1 MLALASPE
9 LELEPVVG
17 SVADA
22 DWWLKW
28 RNFRLE
34 GRAGQQKAGGQGEG
48 RWVFPPLDHA

>member
-1 MLALASPE
+1 MALASNE
-9 LELEPVVG
+9 LELELELKLEPVVG

-34 GRAGQQKAGGQGEG
+34 GRAGQQQQ
-48 RWVFPPLDHA
+48 